1 MIYEI
6 LEQNYKIRKK
16 RLFRNTAKRTKK
28 DRQTADRQTYKRA
41 IKLEANAGLRY

>member
-16 RLFRNTAKRTKK
+16 RLLRNTAKRTKK
-28 DRQTADRQTYKRA
+28 DRQTYKKGNK
-41 IKLEANAGLRY
+41 IGD

>member
-16 RLFRNTAKRTKK
+16 RLLRNIAKKNEK
-28 DRQTADRQTYKRA
+28 GQTNLQK
-41 IKLEANAGLRY
+41 GQ